1 MTTALQ
7 GWHPGELFVQQKLGY
22 DQAVSERWRLT
33 ENFMR
38 EQHRIFHSS
47 NLNFIPI
54 TTADA
59 QGRPWA
65 SILSGVT
72 GEIGFVKCPDP
83 NTMLANIRL
92 WEGDPLLETLRVW
105 MDPKQRR
112 ASHPERFLI
121 AGVGIEYTT
130 RRRNK
135 FAGLIKT
142 VKQLSQLDYE
152 VTLYVNEALG

>member
-7 GWHPGELFVQQKLGY
+7 GWHPGELLVQQKLGY

-47 NLNFIPI
+47 NLHFIPI
-54 TTADA
+54 TTIDS

-65 SILSGVT
+65 SILSGAT
-72 GEIGFVKCPDP
+72 GEIGFVTCPDP
-83 NTMLANIRL
+83 NTMLVSIRL
-92 WEGDPLLETLRVW
+92 WEGDPMLETLRDW
-105 MDPKQRR
+105 MNPKKRR
-112 ASHPERFLI
+112 AASAERFLV

-135 FAGLIKT
+135 FAGSIKV
-142 VKQLSQLDYE
+142 VKQLSELDYE